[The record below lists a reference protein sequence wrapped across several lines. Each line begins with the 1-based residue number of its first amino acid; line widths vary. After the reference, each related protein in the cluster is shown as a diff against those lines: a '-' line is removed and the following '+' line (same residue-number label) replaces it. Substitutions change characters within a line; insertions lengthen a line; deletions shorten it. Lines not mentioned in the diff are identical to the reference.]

1 MRDRQP
7 RPVNGDEALERLL
20 AGNRRFVEG
29 KLHHETRGGVRRDEV
44 AGGQSPFAIVVGCA
58 DSRVPPEV
66 VFDEGLG
73 DVFTVRVAGNTGN
86 DPLIVGSVEYAAT
99 NLDSVLFMVLGHDEC
114 GAVKAAI
121 DVVLNG
127 KTLPGQIGAVVEP
140 ILPAVEEVRSVPDG
154 TRLDQ
159 AVKANIRH
167 SVNALRIADPLIAD
181 LVSSGKLKLVGAE
194 YRLESGKVDLL
205 AT

>member
-29 KLHHETRGGVRRDEV
+29 KLHHEKRGGVRRDEV
-44 AGGQSPFAIVVGCA
+44 AGGQSPFAIVIGCA

-86 DPLIVGSVEYAAT
+86 NPLVVGSVEYAAT
-99 NLDSVLFMVLGHDEC
+99 ILDSVLLMVLGHDEC

-121 DVVLNG
+121 DVVLDG
-127 KTLPGQIGAVVEP
+127 TTLPGQIGAVVEP

-159 AVKANIRH
+159 AVQANIRH
-167 SVNALRIADPLIAD
+167 SVNALRTTDSLIAA
-181 LVSSGKLKLVGAE
+181 LVSSGKLKVVGAE

>member
-1 MRDRQP
+1 MRDGQP
-7 RPVNGDEALERLL
+7 RPASGDEALERLL

-29 KLHHETRGGVRRDEV
+29 KLRHETRDSARRVEV
-44 AGGQSPFAIVVGCA
+44 ADGQSPFVIVVGCA

-86 DPLIVGSVEYAAT
+86 DPLVVGSVEYAAT
-99 NLDSVLFMVLGHDEC
+99 NLDSVLLVVLGHDEC

-127 KTLPGQIGAVVEP
+127 TTLPGQVGAVVEP
-140 ILPAVEEVRSVPDG
+140 ILPAVEEVRNVPDG
-154 TRLDQ
+154 ERLDQ

-167 SVNALRIADPLIAD
+167 SVNALRTADPLIAD
-181 LVSSGKLKLVGAE
+181 LVSSGKLKVIGAE
-194 YRLESGKVDLL
+194 YRLESGKVDVL